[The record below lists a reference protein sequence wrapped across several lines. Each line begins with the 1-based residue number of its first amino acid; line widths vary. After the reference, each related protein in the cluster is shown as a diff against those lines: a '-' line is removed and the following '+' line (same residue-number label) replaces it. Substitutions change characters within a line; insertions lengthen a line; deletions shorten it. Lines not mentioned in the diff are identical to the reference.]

1 MEHQDSSTGC
11 ELGEPLAAD
20 SISELGRGSDDA
32 LSTNMDTEQTTSLR
46 SGNPTKPGMLFAGLW
61 RFVNLLIIVSFA
73 LLIFGLFWNHLTHEY
88 LRGFADAIVPLNGS
102 DEKKAEALLGWLSDT
117 PGRAE
122 GFAKNA
128 LDERDP
134 VDVLHDEKLLKVC
147 GSTANAFINLA
158 AVAGLES
165 RRLLLVTET
174 GEAKHVTAEVL
185 IGGRWVVV
193 DPTTGSMFKDAS
205 GRLLTK
211 EELRDPEVF
220 LDAISR
226 IPRYPAMYSF
236 ERTAYFHL
244 ERLPLVGRPLRRILN
259 RLLPGWDTALDWG
272 YLPEH
277 PSLWPVLASLVLLG
291 FGIPFRFLLDWY
303 GRKRLQVNRTRFRQ
317 RLARASQALFLR
329 ST

>member
-1 MEHQDSSTGC
+1 MKAVEPVVTADRSSEGR
-11 ELGEPLAAD
+11 GPLASPQEKG
-20 SISELGRGSDDA
+20 SIKRPAGFAVLWHSVNA
-32 LSTNMDTEQTTSLR
+32 LVI
-46 SGNPTKPGMLFAGLW
+46 A
-61 RFVNLLIIVSFA
+61 SFA
-73 LLIFGLFWNHLTHEY
+73 LLVFGLFWSYSTSAY
-88 LRGFADAIVPLNGS
+88 LHGFADAIVPLPGT
-102 DEKKAEALLGWLSDT
+102 DQQRVEALLGWLAHSPKRMD
-117 PGRAE
+117 
-122 GFAKNA
+122 GFAKSA
-128 LDERDP
+128 VDDRDP
-134 VDVLHDEKLLKVC
+134 VKVLRDTQLLKVC

-158 AVAGLES
+158 KVSGLKT
-165 RRLLLVTET
+165 RRLLLVDES
-174 GEAKHVTAEVL
+174 GGAKHVTAEVL
-185 IGGRWVVV
+185 IEGRWVVV

-205 GRLLTK
+205 GRPLSK
-211 EELRDPEVF
+211 EELRDPKVF

-244 ERLPLVGRPLRRILN
+244 ERLPLVGRPLRRNLD
-259 RLLPGWDTALDWG
+259 RLLPGWDVALDWG

-303 GRKRLQVNRTRFRQ
+303 GRKRLQVNRIRFRE

>member
-1 MEHQDSSTGC
+1 
-11 ELGEPLAAD
+11 
-20 SISELGRGSDDA
+20 
-32 LSTNMDTEQTTSLR
+32 
-46 SGNPTKPGMLFAGLW
+46 MLFAGLW
-61 RFVNLLIIVSFA
+61 RFVNLLIVVSFA
-73 LLIFGLFWNHLTHEY
+73 LLFFGLFWNHLTHEY

-102 DEKKAEALLGWLSDT
+102 DEKKAEALLGWLSHT

-158 AVAGLES
+158 KVSGLKT
-165 RRLLLVTET
+165 RRLLLVDES
-174 GEAKHVTAEVL
+174 GGAKHVTAEVL

-193 DPTTGSMFKDAS
+193 DPSTGSMFKDAS

-211 EELRDPEVF
+211 EELREPEVF

-244 ERLPLVGRPLRRILN
+244 ERLPLVGRPLRRNLD
-259 RLLPGWDTALDWG
+259 RLLPGWDVVVGWG

-277 PSLWPVLASLVLLG
+277 PSLWPVLASLVLLS

-303 GRKRLQVNRTRFRQ
+303 GRKRLQVNRIRFRQ

>member
-1 MEHQDSSTGC
+1 
-11 ELGEPLAAD
+11 
-20 SISELGRGSDDA
+20 
-32 LSTNMDTEQTTSLR
+32 MDTEQTTSVR

-102 DEKKAEALLGWLSDT
+102 DEKKAEALLGWLSHT

-185 IGGRWVVV
+185 ILGRWVVV

-244 ERLPLVGRPLRRILN
+244 ERLPLVGRPLRRILD
-259 RLLPGWDTALDWG
+259 RFLPGWDVALDWG

>member
-1 MEHQDSSTGC
+1 MDLAQSAATTDQSTKSRESLLQFKERSST
-11 ELGEPLAAD
+11 
-20 SISELGRGSDDA
+20 
-32 LSTNMDTEQTTSLR
+32 
-46 SGNPTKPGMLFAGLW
+46 KPPAGFTVLWSFANG
-61 RFVNLLIIVSFA
+61 LIIISLG
-73 LLIFGLFWNHLTHEY
+73 LLLFGLFWNLLTREY
-88 LRGFADAIVPLNGS
+88 LQGFAEAIVPLNGS
-102 DEKKAEALLGWLSDT
+102 DEQKTEALLAWLAHT
-117 PGRAE
+117 PGRVR
-122 GFAKNA
+122 GFARSAFDDRN
-128 LDERDP
+128 P
-134 VDVLHDEKLLKVC
+134 VDVLHDERLLKVC

-158 AVAGLES
+158 AVSGLKS

-185 IGGRWVVV
+185 IESRWVVV
-193 DPTTGSMFKDAS
+193 NPTTGSMFKDAS
-205 GRLLTK
+205 GRPLSK
-211 EELRDPEVF
+211 EELRDPKVF

-244 ERLPLVGRPLRRILN
+244 ERLPLVGRTLRRNLD
-259 RLLPGWDTALDWG
+259 RLLPGWDVALDWG

-303 GRKRLQVNRTRFRQ
+303 GRKRLQVNRIRFRQ

-329 ST
+329 SA